1 MSEEKVL
8 EEENGQVNCGGSVV
22 SDHSETEILDV
33 VQPPLFGR
41 GICRDEP
48 LSKTGKKLQ
57 LFKMLCLTVI
67 PIIGLWGYTV
77 YTLADILNSRAENDK
92 QRSSVYYSIDVGQLV
107 HRLQVERDMSVL
119 YLSELGPETRTF
131 LLAEY
136 INTDRTI
143 DRLSYWPGDLDKANG
158 AMFLS
163 KANFRD
169 YLAAHRQILS
179 RDQFSI
185 QDEIDFYSRIIDTT
199 IYWLYNTITESKFSL
214 VWKILVAYQKLAS
227 AKENVGVERALGTM
241 FYSRGGFE
249 SHSYFETYNKRL
261 HSFRAHMKTAGMYSE
276 FVKQIYNVGLR
287 EQNNG
292 TNITSIIE
300 SFRTEIQNVENTST
314 IDIAKSRYWFD
325 NMTIYMD
332 TLLDI
337 QTQMAQKVIKI
348 LDVAIEDLT
357 IDLAVYA
364 ILLVVVILMCPLV
377 ILATESLTSSIQIYA
392 LTLVDKTNELASEKA
407 RKDGLLYQMVP
418 RQIANRLKK
427 QKKVEAEYFK
437 SVTVCFADV
446 YSFGHI
452 TVELTPKEL
461 ITLLGSLHNTV
472 DNILEEFDAFKVETI
487 NDSFMV
493 ASGLPHRSSDR
504 HATEIANFSLKMLNT
519 VTEMKFCN
527 GHRTIKLRI
536 GIHTGPCM
544 AGIIGFKV
552 PKYCLFGETI
562 NLATRIK
569 ANSTPNKIHI
579 SNTTNTILS
588 KYREF
593 KIEKKGDVTQQ
604 GKTDIVT
611 YWLVRKSGDA
621 NHRVHEHDT
630 DKRQG
635 RQADGNEED
644 CPGEIASIQ
653 ESNEYVPMKSNGKS
667 KDDNRNTARVAPTVT
682 EKEKEKKAMK
692 KMKIQK

>member
-1 MSEEKVL
+1 M
-8 EEENGQVNCGGSVV
+8 
-22 SDHSETEILDV
+22 
-33 VQPPLFGR
+33 
-41 GICRDEP
+41 
-48 LSKTGKKLQ
+48 
-57 LFKMLCLTVI
+57 
-67 PIIGLWGYTV
+67 
-77 YTLADILNSRAENDK
+77 
-92 QRSSVYYSIDVGQLV
+92 YYSIDVGQLV

-276 FVKQIYNVGLR
+276 FVRQIYNVGLR

-446 YSFGHI
+446 YGFGHI

-461 ITLLGSLHNTV
+461 IILLGSLHNTV

-493 ASGLPHRSSDR
+493 ASGM
-504 HATEIANFSLKMLNT
+504 TY
-519 VTEMKFCN
+519 
-527 GHRTIKLRI
+527 
-536 GIHTGPCM
+536 
-544 AGIIGFKV
+544 II
-552 PKYCLFGETI
+552 
-562 NLATRIK
+562 
-569 ANSTPNKIHI
+569 NS
-579 SNTTNTILS
+579 
-588 KYREF
+588 
-593 KIEKKGDVTQQ
+593 EKQ
-604 GKTDIVT
+604 
-611 YWLVRKSGDA
+611 
-621 NHRVHEHDT
+621 
-630 DKRQG
+630 
-635 RQADGNEED
+635 
-644 CPGEIASIQ
+644 
-653 ESNEYVPMKSNGKS
+653 
-667 KDDNRNTARVAPTVT
+667 
-682 EKEKEKKAMK
+682 
-692 KMKIQK
+692 